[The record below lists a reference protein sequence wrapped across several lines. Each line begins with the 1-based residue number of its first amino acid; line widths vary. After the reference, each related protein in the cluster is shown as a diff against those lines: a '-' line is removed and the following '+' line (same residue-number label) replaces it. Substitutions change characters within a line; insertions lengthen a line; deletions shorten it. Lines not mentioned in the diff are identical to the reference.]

1 MENRKQNIKLE
12 DQAKWSNIRKRDQ
25 KTERKTKIK

>member
-25 KTERKTKIK
+25 KTERKTKI